1 METSSKSFNVHVS
14 VGVDVTVAGLVRSQD
29 LYYLPLRKKYRGH
42 FEIMAL
48 MLEAAKQQRASRFTI
63 MSHAKIN
70 CGQLKKY
77 LRSVS
82 EMGFLDSR
90 VASGRVFYQTND
102 KGLDFLRQYYTL
114 LGLLCRTAPPDRF
127 ASMAYEA
134 QPLINRSQL

>member
-1 METSSKSFNVHVS
+1 METSSKPFNVHVS
-14 VGVDVTVAGLVRSQD
+14 VRVDVTVAGLVRTQD

-48 MLEAAKQQRASRFTI
+48 MLEAAKQQQASRFTI

-77 LRSVS
+77 LGSVS
-82 EMGFLDSR
+82 EMGFLDVR
-90 VASGRVFYQTND
+90 VASGRVFYLTND
-102 KGLDFLRQYYTL
+102 KGLDFLKQYYTL
-114 LGLLCRTAPPDRF
+114 LSLLCKTAPPDKF